1 MKGRRKNNNL
11 IFTQRNT
18 FAKSLRNVHNNTI
31 GITIF
36 ITITITM
43 TIILK

>member
-1 MKGRRKNNNL
+1 MKGRREKNNL

-18 FAKSLRNVHNNTI
+18 FTKSLKNIHNNTI
-31 GITIF
+31 NITIF
-36 ITITITM
+36 ITITIMM